1 MLRLFSFTGQGR
13 KLPGTPHRTHSR
25 LQLSSRTHFG
35 NDRADKGMQF
45 TAGQIAEFLHG
56 EVDGNAQVLVHDVAK
71 IEEGRSGT
79 LTFLSNPVYTEH
91 VYKTAASVVIVAR
104 DFQAAKAIPKHLTL
118 VRVDDPRA
126 AFARLLEIHE
136 AQRFDMVGIEQPSFV
151 NPRAKLADDV
161 YVGAF
166 TYIAEGATV
175 GEDVKIFP
183 NCYIGEGVQIGKG
196 CRIHA
201 GVRIHAKCIIGDNC
215 VLHSGVVIG
224 ADGFGFVPNAQGEQI
239 KMAQIGNVIIEND
252 VEIGANT
259 TVDRA
264 TLGSTIIRTGAK
276 LDNLIQVGHNA
287 EIGAHTLVVS
297 QAGIAG
303 STRIGSYCQIGGQVG
318 IAGHLHIGDRVK
330 IAAQSGIGSN
340 IPDDAVVQG
349 SPAYAIGEY
358 KRSYVV
364 FRGLP
369 QLKQRI
375 EQLER
380 ELASLR
386 SEAATHAEEKS

>member
-1 MLRLFSFTGQGR
+1 
-13 KLPGTPHRTHSR
+13 
-25 LQLSSRTHFG
+25 
-35 NDRADKGMQF
+35 MQF

-56 EVDGNAQVLVHDVAK
+56 EVDGNPQVLVHDVAK

-79 LTFLSNPVYTEH
+79 LTFLANPIYTEH
-91 VYKTAASVVIVAR
+91 VYTTAASVVITAR
-104 DFQAAKAIPKHLTL
+104 DFQPSKPIPKHLTL
-118 VRVDDPRA
+118 VRVEDPRA

-151 NPRAKLADDV
+151 NPRAKVADDA

-166 TYIAEGATV
+166 TYIAEGV
-175 GEDVKIFP
+175 VVEEDVKIFP
-183 NCYIGEGVQIGKG
+183 NCYIGEGARIGKG

-201 GVRIHAKCIIGDNC
+201 GVRVHAKCVIGANC

-224 ADGFGFVPNAQGEQI
+224 ADGFGFVPNAKGEQE
-239 KMAQIGNVIIEND
+239 KMAQIGNVIIEDN
-252 VEIGANT
+252 VEIGANS

-287 EIGAHTLVVS
+287 EIGAHTIVVA
-297 QAGIAG
+297 QTGIAG
-303 STRIGSYCQIGGQVG
+303 STRIGSHCLIGGQVG

-330 IAAQSGIGSN
+330 IAAQSGIGSD
-340 IPDDAVVQG
+340 IPDDAIVQG
-349 SPAYAIGEY
+349 SPAYAIGDY

-364 FRGLP
+364 FRTLP

-375 EQLER
+375 DQLER
-380 ELASLR
+380 ELEGLR
-386 SEAATHAEEKS
+386 SAAEHVGESRK

>member
-1 MLRLFSFTGQGR
+1 
-13 KLPGTPHRTHSR
+13 
-25 LQLSSRTHFG
+25 
-35 NDRADKGMQF
+35 MQF

-79 LTFLSNPVYTEH
+79 LTFLANPIYTEH
-91 VYKTAASVVIVAR
+91 VYSTAASVVIVGR
-104 DFQAAKAIPKHLTL
+104 DFQPSKAIPKHLTL
-118 VRVDDPRA
+118 LRVDDPRA

-136 AQRFDMVGIEQPSFV
+136 AQRFDMVGVEQPSFV
-151 NPRAKLADDV
+151 SPRAKLAIDV

-166 TYIAEGATV
+166 SYISEGAVV

-183 NCYIGEGVQIGKG
+183 NCYIGEGVRIGKG

-201 GVRIHAKCIIGDNC
+201 GVKVHANCVIGAHC

-224 ADGFGFVPNAQGEQI
+224 ADGFGFIPNGKGEQE
-239 KMAQIGNVIIEND
+239 KMAQIGNVIIEDD

-264 TLGSTIIRTGAK
+264 TLGHTIIRKGAK
-276 LDNLIQVGHNA
+276 LDNLIQVGHNV
-287 EIGAHTLVVS
+287 EIGAHTLVVA
-297 QAGIAG
+297 QTGIAG
-303 STRIGSYCQIGGQVG
+303 STHVGSHCLIGGQVG

-349 SPAYAIGEY
+349 SPAFTIGEY
-358 KRSYVV
+358 KRSYVL
-364 FRGLP
+364 FRNLP
-369 QLKQRI
+369 EMKHRLD
-375 EQLER
+375 QLER
-380 ELASLR
+380 NIEGD
-386 SEAATHAEEKS
+386 AATGHGEASPSAPEVENNKQ

>member
-1 MLRLFSFTGQGR
+1 
-13 KLPGTPHRTHSR
+13 
-25 LQLSSRTHFG
+25 
-35 NDRADKGMQF
+35 MQF
-45 TAGQIAEFLHG
+45 TAGQIAEFLQG

-79 LTFLSNPVYTEH
+79 LTFLANPVYTEH
-91 VYKTAASVVIVAR
+91 VYTTAASVVIVSR
-104 DFQAAKAIPKHLTL
+104 EFQPAKPIPKHLTL
-118 VRVDDPRA
+118 LRVADPRA

-136 AQRFDMVGIEQPSFV
+136 AQRFDMVGVEQPSYV
-151 NPRAKLADDV
+151 NPRAKVAADV

-166 TYIAEGATV
+166 SYISAGAVVGEGA
-175 GEDVKIFP
+175 KIFP
-183 NCYIGEGVQIGKG
+183 NCFIGEDVRIGKG
-196 CRIHA
+196 TRLHA
-201 GVRIHAKCIIGDNC
+201 GVKVHAQCIIGDNC

-224 ADGFGFVPNAQGEQI
+224 ADGFGFMLNNKGEQE

-264 TLGSTIIRTGAK
+264 TLGHTVIRKGAK

-287 EIGAHTLVVS
+287 EIGAHTIVVAQS
-297 QAGIAG
+297 GIAG
-303 STRIGSYCQIGGQVG
+303 STRIGNHCLIGGQVG

-349 SPAYAIGEY
+349 SPAYTIGDY
-358 KRSYVV
+358 KRSYVL
-364 FRGLP
+364 FRNLP
-369 QLKQRI
+369 DLKRRI
-375 EQLER
+375 DLLETELEELKRAEHEASSGEGR
-380 ELASLR
+380 EDVN
-386 SEAATHAEEKS
+386 EKP